1 MQEFY
6 LDIDE
11 NVPLPSKA
19 ASAMPDLSTEE
30 ELNMRA
36 RTVKLLADMQG
47 QAIAP
52 DEDDTA
58 RAKELA
64 KQMVVD
70 PKSRPD
76 FSIYPN
82 ETVAFLAGLV
92 AQYNCMI
99 VKDLADLKLYVV
111 NKLVSEVENGKN
123 AKDRISA
130 LKSLG
135 EVDGVDAFK
144 KRSEVTHSV
153 KPIEEVETE
162 LLSILENVQY
172 QVISEHSRPLTASE
186 AAGDFN
192 PEVEAVEEVSD
203 DAADNYPHD
212 EVYGDE

>member
-11 NVPLPSKA
+11 NVPMPSKA
-19 ASAMPDLSTEE
+19 SMAMPDLSAQEE
-30 ELNMRA
+30 IDMRA

-47 QAIAP
+47 EPISP

-58 RAKELA
+58 RAQELA
-64 KQMVVD
+64 KQMVLD

-82 ETVAFLAGLV
+82 ETMAYLAGLV
-92 AQYNCMI
+92 AQYNCLI

-111 NKLVSEVENGKN
+111 NKLVNEVETTKN
-123 AKDRISA
+123 AKDRLTA
-130 LKSLG
+130 LKQLG

-153 KPIEEVETE
+153 QPIEEVEKE
-162 LLSILENVQY
+162 LLSVLENVQY
-172 QVISEHSRPLTASE
+172 QVIAQYDRPLN
-186 AAGDFN
+186 AAESRGDFN
-192 PEVEAVEEVSD
+192 PEVEAVEDVSD
-203 DAADNYPHD
+203 TAADNYPHD

>member
-1 MQEFY
+1 
-6 LDIDE
+6 
-11 NVPLPSKA
+11 
-19 ASAMPDLSTEE
+19 MPDLSTEE